1 MAQKNICKNLMEDF
15 EWIDLFDS
23 YVEERERHMQY
34 MNCRNKN
41 AISKSKASKD
51 MYKESDEIRK

>member
-23 YVEERERHMQY
+23 YVEERERHIQY
-34 MNCRNKN
+34 IVDCQ
-41 AISKSKASKD
+41 I
-51 MYKESDEIRK
+51 I

>member
-1 MAQKNICKNLMEDF
+1 MTQKNICKNLMEDF

-23 YVEERERHMQY
+23 YVEERERHIQY

-41 AISKSKASKD
+41 AISKNKDSKNI
-51 MYKESDEIRK
+51 YKVSDEIRK

>member
-1 MAQKNICKNLMEDF
+1 MTQKNICKKLMEDF

-23 YVEERERHMQY
+23 YVEERERHIQY

-41 AISKSKASKD
+41 AISKKQGF
-51 MYKESDEIRK
+51 KEYI

>member
-34 MNCRNKN
+34 MKCRNKN
-41 AISKSKASKD
+41 AISKNKTSKN

>member
-23 YVEERERHMQY
+23 YVEEREYKCQL
-34 MNCRNKN
+34 KN
-41 AISKSKASKD
+41 VQF
-51 MYKESDEIRK
+51 